1 MPTIRCAIV
10 DDEPLA
16 VELLAS
22 YVARIPFLEL
32 VGKYSNATDA
42 LDGVSK
48 QQIDLLFLD
57 IQMPQLSG
65 MELSR
70 MLPETT
76 RVVFTTAFDQY
87 ATMGFRVGAIDYLL
101 KPISYSTFLEACNRA
116 LQWFTMVWER
126 QQAAAAPPP
135 ESIFVKSEYKLVQ
148 ILLDNIRYIEGLKD
162 YVKIYTDDQPR
173 PVLTLM
179 SMKALEEQLPAS
191 RFMRVH
197 RSYIVNLAKIRD
209 VERGRIGIDD
219 IYIPV
224 GDSYKA
230 AFQAYIDKR

>member
-1 MPTIRCAIV
+1 
-10 DDEPLA
+10 
-16 VELLAS
+16 
-22 YVARIPFLEL
+22 
-32 VGKYSNATDA
+32 
-42 LDGVSK
+42 
-48 QQIDLLFLD
+48 
-57 IQMPQLSG
+57 
-65 MELSR
+65 
-70 MLPETT
+70 
-76 RVVFTTAFDQY
+76 
-87 ATMGFRVGAIDYLL
+87 
-101 KPISYSTFLEACNRA
+101 
-116 LQWFTMVWER
+116 MVWER

-209 VERGRIGIDD
+209 VKRGRIGIDD
-219 IYIPV
+219 VYIPV

-230 AFQAYIDKR
+230 ALQAYIDKR